1 MVKLEMPTVVK
12 TVEKGKAD
20 KPRTSL
26 SLYKNVADS
35 PNQHI
40 RALLKSDKTNLS
52 DYDIVKEW
60 MGTDSPNKMVELILF
75 TAIKDLGYLNPPA
88 PAPAPAIKATK

>member
-1 MVKLEMPTVVK
+1 MVKLEVPTVVK
-12 TVEKGKAD
+12 AVEKGKAE

-26 SLYKNVADS
+26 SLYKSPADS

-40 RALLKSDKTNLS
+40 RALLKPEHLTKS

-60 MGTDSPNKMVELILF
+60 MGTDSPNKMVELILY
-75 TAIKDLGYLNPPA
+75 TAIKDLGYLNTP
-88 PAPAPAIKATK
+88 KK